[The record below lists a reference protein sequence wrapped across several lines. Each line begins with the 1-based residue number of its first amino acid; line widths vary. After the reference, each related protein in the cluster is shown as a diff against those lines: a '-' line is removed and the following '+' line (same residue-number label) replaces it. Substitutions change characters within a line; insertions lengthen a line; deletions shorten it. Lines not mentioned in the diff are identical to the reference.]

1 MNASPLPDSPSP
13 ALPAEILPAE
23 GPVVLRRIDP
33 ARRMARFYTLQ
44 VELTLFQDWSCRR
57 EHGRIGS
64 RGGRVMIGLYA
75 RKDEA
80 LAALATLLRA
90 KRRRGYQ
97 LVEAEGPG
105 SN

>member
-1 MNASPLPDSPSP
+1 M
-13 ALPAEILPAE
+13 
-23 GPVVLRRIDP
+23 LRRIDP

-44 VELTLFQDWSCRR
+44 VELTLFEDWSCRR

-80 LAALATLLRA
+80 LAALGALLRA
-90 KRRRGYQ
+90 KRRKGYEDVMERTPST
-97 LVEAEGPG
+97 LKGCRPSV
-105 SN
+105 

>member
-1 MNASPLPDSPSP
+1 MSPSSASNPVPP
-13 ALPAEILPAE
+13 APGAD
-23 GPVVLRRIDP
+23 GPFVLRRIDP
-33 ARRMARFYTLQ
+33 ARRMARFYTLS

-64 RGGRVMIGLYA
+64 RGGRVMIGLYP

-80 LAALATLLRA
+80 LAALSALLKA

-97 LVEAEGPG
+97 VVEGEGPERG
-105 SN
+105 P

>member
-1 MNASPLPDSPSP
+1 MVPRMSVSSTLPPETPS
-13 ALPAEILPAE
+13 E
-23 GPVVLRRIDP
+23 GPFVLRRIDP

-80 LAALATLLRA
+80 LAALGALLKQ
-90 KRRRGYQ
+90 KRRKGYEE
-97 LVEAEGPG
+97 VIER
-105 SN
+105 SR